1 MTQAIAPP
9 SIPPSTEP
17 ESLYDRDLDLW
28 LEMAIVQ
35 LKAGDFQNL
44 DVENLIEELEGLSGS
59 NKREVETRLIR
70 LIEHIL
76 KRCYVKMPDC
86 YKGWEVTIIN
96 QRGELK
102 RHLRQSP
109 SLKRHF
115 LQSFD
120 ESFDTALE
128 IVRTEYE
135 IVFPDTWQFSRDIDT
150 MLTAKFW
157 DLQLT

>member
-1 MTQAIAPP
+1 MTQTTAPP
-9 SIPPSTEP
+9 LT
-17 ESLYDRDLDLW
+17 LYERDLDLW

-35 LKAGDFQNL
+35 LKAGDFHNL

-59 NKREVETRLIR
+59 NKREIESRLIR

-76 KRCYVKMPDC
+76 KRCYVNMPDC
-86 YKGWEVTIIN
+86 YRVWEVTIIN
-96 QRGELK
+96 QRDKL
-102 RHLRQSP
+102 RRLLRQSP

-128 IVRTEYE
+128 LVRTEYDQ
-135 IVFPDTWQFSRDIDT
+135 ITFPDTWQFSSEIEM
-150 MLTAKFW
+150 MLTVKFW
-157 DLQLT
+157 E

>member
-1 MTQAIAPP
+1 MTQTIAPP
-9 SIPPSTEP
+9 L
-17 ESLYDRDLDLW
+17 SLYDRDLDLW

-35 LKAGDFQNL
+35 LKAGDFHNL

-59 NKREVETRLIR
+59 NKREIESRLIR

-76 KRCYVKMPDC
+76 KRCYVNMPDC
-86 YKGWEVTIIN
+86 YRGWEVTIIN
-96 QRGELK
+96 QRDKL
-102 RHLRQSP
+102 RRLLRQSP

-120 ESFDTALE
+120 ESFATALE
-128 IVRTEYE
+128 LVKTEYDQTA
-135 IVFPDTWQFSRDIDT
+135 FPSTWQFSSDIET

-157 DLQLT
+157 